1 MSEAKNWKIQPWRVE
16 QSDEIENY
24 RIFKLRRE
32 VASSPNGEKRA
43 EFYVLDSPD
52 WVNVIPVTPRGEI
65 VMVGQYRHGSRQI
78 SLETPAGLIE
88 PHESVEDAAT
98 RELREETGYTAQRYT
113 LLGSTLANP
122 AFMTNRFTAVLAEDV
137 MLTDPTK
144 WDEHEELE
152 IKLVPVDDVPDMLA
166 RGDVVN
172 SFAALALS
180 WFLLHRHNILPATGS
195 RGTESA

>member
-24 RIFKLRRE
+24 RIFRLRRE

-43 EFYVLDSPD
+43 EFFVLDAPD

-65 VMVGQYRHGSRQI
+65 VMVAQYRHGSRQI

-88 PHESVEDAAT
+88 PDESVEDAAA
-98 RELREETGYTAQRYT
+98 RELREETGYSAGSYT
-113 LLGSTLANP
+113 VLGSTLANP
-122 AFMTNRFTAVLAEDV
+122 AFMTNRYTAILAEDV
-137 MLTDPTK
+137 ALTDPTK

-152 IKLVPVDDVPDMLA
+152 IKLVPVDDVPNMLA

-180 WFLLHRHNILPATGS
+180 WFLLQRHGILPAADG
-195 RGTESA
+195 R

>member
-1 MSEAKNWKIQPWRVE
+1 VSEAKNWKIQPWRVE

-43 EFYVLDSPD
+43 EFFVLEAPD

-65 VMVGQYRHGSRQI
+65 VMVAQYRHGSRQI

-88 PHESVEDAAT
+88 PDESVEDAAA
-98 RELREETGYTAQRYT
+98 RELREETGYSAGSYT
-113 LLGSTLANP
+113 VLGSTLANP
-122 AFMTNRFTAVLAEDV
+122 AFMTNRYTAILAEDV
-137 MLTDPTK
+137 ALTDPTK

-152 IKLVPVDDVPDMLA
+152 IKLVPVDDVPNMLA

-172 SFAALALS
+172 SFAVLALS
-180 WFLLHRHNILPATGS
+180 WFLLQRHGILPAAD
-195 RGTESA
+195 RR

>member
-65 VMVGQYRHGSRQI
+65 VMVAQYRHGSRGI

-88 PHESVEDAAT
+88 LHESVEDAAA
-98 RELREETGYTAQRYT
+98 RELREETGYSAGRYT
-113 LLGSTLANP
+113 VLGNTLANP
-122 AFMTNRFTAVLAEDV
+122 AFMTNRFTAILAEDAV
-137 MLTDPTK
+137 LTDPTK

-166 RGDVVN
+166 RGDIVN

-180 WFLLHRHNILPATGS
+180 WFLLHRHAILSHAGEK
-195 RGTESA
+195 RD